1 MSSDKSHE
9 VVECSPILPHL
20 ESWEKMMKLPVV
32 EAAWHQSEEIYTK
45 VKGEE
50 IRSNFMEFYVSIKV
64 QFLTSFLDNL
74 KRKSHSEFYYKKN

>member
-1 MSSDKSHE
+1 MSSEKSVE

-50 IRSNFMEFYVSIKV
+50 IRSKIF
-64 QFLTSFLDNL
+64 FLRIEQSTIFLRHL
-74 KRKSHSEFYYKKN
+74 LIIF